1 MQQDRS
7 LSQTTL
13 FKATLLATSTL
24 TVMSGATISPA
35 LPQMEDHFEQV
46 EGVAYLV
53 RLVLTM
59 PALFIVFGGP
69 IAGLLADRIGRK
81 TLLVAATI
89 LYGLAGSSGFVLSSL
104 GFILVGRAFL
114 GLAVA
119 GVMTAVTTL
128 IADYYAGAARSQF
141 MGTQA
146 AAMGFGGV
154 IFLSLGGWLAD
165 MSWRLPFVIYLSA
178 LLLLPFILF
187 LLYEPHQPLPHTAKA
202 LVTKEPQTLDS
213 DPTDPLDSQ
222 SGQLN
227 KLNQSQPAV
236 EPRSHPQR
244 LPEQSPSLLIIIYAI
259 AFGFMTIFYMIPVQL
274 PYYLRSLSGA
284 SAAQVGLAIALFN
297 LFSSATAL
305 FYGRIK
311 ARLNFAIIVALGCFL
326 IGAGYVAIGLAS
338 TYALVLIGLAIGG
351 MGTGLMMP
359 NLNVWA
365 TIASSPEI
373 RGRALGILTS
383 AYFLGQFTSPF
394 LSTPLSDR
402 LGMDATFVDVGIGL
416 LVAGVALGVYLNR
429 LVTFVDAGN
438 RASDHVIKK

>member
-187 LLYEPHQPLPHTAKA
+187 LLYEPHQPLPHTVKA
-202 LVTKEPQTLDS
+202 LVTNEPQTLDS

-227 KLNQSQPAV
+227 TLNQSQPAV

-311 ARLNFAIIVALGCFL
+311 ARFNFAIIVALGCFL

-438 RASDHVIKK
+438 RASNHVIKK